1 MKSLKKARKVT
12 GAFHQIHRQLENCT
26 SSHGNK
32 VHETRRSVKETCGAQ
47 LRRELEDLGGR
58 QAYQEASVLS
68 TTRHRTC
75 KWVFAMITK
84 LGLRPGKQAAPLRL
98 LEVGAVNTQLISVP
112 WLSVRAIDVQ
122 AQHPKI
128 EQVDF
133 FDLEP
138 ASTYDVVVLSMFLNC
153 VASPCKRGRMLALVK
168 RHLKPGGHFF
178 LMIPRRCVEN
188 SPYCTSN
195 YLEKLLL
202 AVGLEV
208 LKLKHSPKVVF
219 VCAMRIPASLETRR
233 VYSRISSVDGVSY
246 CFTAPP
252 TVLAEVSGLSSSQM
266 TDDFAVCCSEEDF
279 S

>member
-1 MKSLKKARKVT
+1 MVSVPPYQLDHRYSSSRVCAVPSMTKSLKKARKVT

-112 WLSVRAIDVQ
+112 WLSVRAIDVTGKSRHIRLPVPNINSV
-122 AQHPKI
+122 AN
-128 EQVDF
+128 F
-133 FDLEP
+133 RL
-138 ASTYDVVVLSMFLNC
+138 STQ
-153 VASPCKRGRMLALVK
+153 K
-168 RHLKPGGHFF
+168 
-178 LMIPRRCVEN
+178 
-188 SPYCTSN
+188 
-195 YLEKLLL
+195 
-202 AVGLEV
+202 
-208 LKLKHSPKVVF
+208 
-219 VCAMRIPASLETRR
+219 
-233 VYSRISSVDGVSY
+233 
-246 CFTAPP
+246 
-252 TVLAEVSGLSSSQM
+252 
-266 TDDFAVCCSEEDF
+266 
-279 S
+279 

>member
-1 MKSLKKARKVT
+1 MTKSLKKARKVT

-122 AQHPKI
+122 ESLATQDFLFLILILWQISGSAPKNR
-128 EQVDF
+128 
-133 FDLEP
+133 
-138 ASTYDVVVLSMFLNC
+138 A
-153 VASPCKRGRMLALVK
+153 GRLF
-168 RHLKPGGHFF
+168 R
-178 LMIPRRCVEN
+178 
-188 SPYCTSN
+188 S
-195 YLEKLLL
+195 
-202 AVGLEV
+202 
-208 LKLKHSPKVVF
+208 
-219 VCAMRIPASLETRR
+219 
-233 VYSRISSVDGVSY
+233 
-246 CFTAPP
+246 
-252 TVLAEVSGLSSSQM
+252 
-266 TDDFAVCCSEEDF
+266 
-279 S
+279 